1 MYANLAHVVS
11 TWCGDGLIDQLLAH
25 DAAECILHARQE
37 ASLRRPH
44 THTDSQSI
52 CQYCTVQSTRGGGG
66 GRLEWLTVLMVAMRS
81 DQVFL
86 LLASALMLLLCS
98 RDSW

>member
-25 DAAECILHARQE
+25 NAAERILHARQE
-37 ASLRRPH
+37 ARLRRPH
-44 THTDSQSI
+44 THTQTAN
-52 CQYCTVQSTRGGGG
+52 QYANTVQSTRGGGG